1 MYFSPDDSA
10 KMLHAHCTLK
20 DQGVQGQPSYVEVA
34 DLLEHHFR
42 YQHWPKN
49 VMSKI
54 KILLLVFPQRGFEEK
69 SM

>member
-1 MYFSPDDSA
+1 MCFSPDDRA
-10 KMLHAHCTLK
+10 KMLHAHYTSK
-20 DQGVQGQPSYVEVA
+20 DQGVPCQPSYVEVA
-34 DLLEHHFR
+34 DLLEHHFK

-54 KILLLVFPQRGFEEK
+54 KILLLVFPQRGFEKK